1 MYVYYLLMV
10 LDIIIVIILDKIESS
25 ALDLIVLSP
34 CALAIMGNVIMITHI
49 NSYVSNILVTKSLT
63 FDNTLHNVY
72 ISNNVLINFLSYN

>member
-10 LDIIIVIILDKIESS
+10 LDIIIIDSFIILDKIDSS

-72 ISNNVLINFLSYN
+72 ISNNLLSYN